1 MTESQQHLFA
11 RWILE
16 QAQIMAG
23 TTNEPEDRSA
33 AVTAILAEALILS
46 TPELTEE
53 KRARLFLTF
62 KDEHFL
68 ENEE

>member
-16 QAQIMAG
+16 QAQQMAF
-23 TTNEPEDRSA
+23 TTNEPEDRGA
-33 AVTAILAEALILS
+33 ATAAILAEAMILA
-46 TPELTEE
+46 TPELSAER
-53 KRARLFLTF
+53 RAGL
-62 KDEHFL
+62 FL

>member
-16 QAQIMAG
+16 QAQTMAM

-46 TPELTEE
+46 TPELTGE